1 MLFFVGCASPLEK
14 RKTGFAQ
21 NYFNQFLEILKRNR
35 NKISIDPSDRKTQEM
50 LEKQF
55 GKSTSILEPLKA
67 RIKATDE
74 LIDEIVYRL
83 YGLTEEEIEVVKDAI
98 S

>member
-1 MLFFVGCASPLEK
+1 M
-14 RKTGFAQ
+14 
-21 NYFNQFLEILKRNR
+21 
-35 NKISIDPSDRKTQEM
+35 SIDPSDRSKQEM

-55 GKSTSILEPLKA
+55 DRSISILEPVKA

-83 YGLTEEEIEVVKDAI
+83 YGLTSEEIKIVRQMIGMIDFYQPNCDNGMKYAWLV
-98 S
+98 